1 MALRPSSGKRAE
13 RRVAFGGGQHVLP
26 EPRIDNR
33 PAPAY
38 KIVLF
43 VAVPSLLIWTVL
55 CLVASGDFRIA
66 LLIGCFGIAAGIVGW
81 FLRANQR

>member
-1 MALRPSSGKRAE
+1 MASRPSSGKRVE

-43 VAVPSLLIWTVL
+43 AVIPSLLFWTLL
-55 CLVASGDFRIA
+55 CLAIAGKLDVA

-81 FLRANQR
+81 FLRVNKR